1 MDPINPDGKAQS
13 DVSELLVNL
22 NFVPQWA
29 RQSPQA
35 NPYARHEGRERRDE
49 RPERPSRDRREA
61 PRGPRPANRGERRGP
76 MQGERGAP
84 PRFPQREEQADRR
97 FAPPPPAPVYIAF
110 IPERER
116 LARLVHDMHAAR
128 RAWPMA
134 EIAQRFL
141 ANLDACLVKIEAQ
154 SAPRQEPNGKGGP
167 SLYQCAECQAVFLD
181 AGAAEGHALAK
192 HLDKIYQVEAI
203 TGEPPAGN
211 FTCVARC
218 RMSGELLGP
227 PNHHGYQEK
236 MLALYRERYAHMSLD
251 EYRNTIETSREPAMI
266 EKWKEESC
274 KQTVYKAKGV
284 ENAPALKRAEAEAEF
299 RAKALPGM
307 IHRGHRFI
315 TPARGTRDWDDDGL
329 RRAIQDTWQRESR
342 FPASLMFAL
351 RPAFKHMHLHLFKA
365 GGGITFV
372 TPIHPHALAPEHAVA
387 QIREVLEFL
396 HAHPGCTRQQLI
408 DGLRPGAA
416 AESPEVIA
424 VLSPL
429 RWLIDRGHVIE
440 FYDGTLAVPMSGPR
454 QERPPPPPQPP
465 QHQR

>member
-1 MDPINPDGKAQS
+1 MDPIIPDGQS
-13 DVSELLVNL
+13 QPEVSELLVNL

-35 NPYARHEGRERRDE
+35 NPYARHEGHERRDD
-49 RPERPSRDRREA
+49 RPERQSRREIS
-61 PRGPRPANRGERRGP
+61 RGPRPPSPGDRRGP
-76 MQGERGAP
+76 PRGDRNG
-84 PRFPQREEQADRR
+84 PRFPPREERVERR
-97 FAPPPPAPVYIAF
+97 FAPPPPPPVQIAF

-128 RAWPMA
+128 RAWPIA
-134 EIAQRFL
+134 EIANRFL
-141 ANLDACLVKIEAQ
+141 ANLDACLVKVETYA
-154 SAPRQEPNGKGGP
+154 APRQEPGGKGGTF
-167 SLYQCAECQAVFLD
+167 LYQCSECQAIFLD
-181 AGAAEGHALAK
+181 PGAAEGHVMAK
-192 HLDKIYQVEAI
+192 HLDKLFTREDILA
-203 TGEPPAGN
+203 EPPAGN

-227 PNHHGYQEK
+227 TNHHGYQEK
-236 MLALYRERYAHMSLD
+236 LQALYRDRYAHMSLD
-251 EYRNTIETSREPAMI
+251 EYRTTIETSRDPAMI
-266 EKWKEESC
+266 EKWKEDSR

-307 IHRGHRFI
+307 IQRAHRFI

-351 RPAFKHMHLHLFKA
+351 RPAFKHMHLHLFKV

-372 TPIHPHALAPEHAVA
+372 TPIQPHALAPAHAVA
-387 QIREVLEFL
+387 PIREVLEFL
-396 HAHPGCTRQQLI
+396 HAHPGCTRQQMSE
-408 DGLRPGAA
+408 GLRPGAA
-416 AESPEVIA
+416 SESPEVIA

-440 FYDGTLAVPMSGPR
+440 FYDGTLAVPMHGGGR
-454 QERPPPPPQPP
+454 QERPPQQQQRPAPQA
-465 QHQR
+465 